1 MPPVASAPPSLVLL
15 PGTRDDERG
24 RAALAVLEALHQPVR
39 GYVPDWHEGPG
50 ALVDQQTWLSA
61 LRRLADDLLR
71 PAADAEGR
79 VATAPLTQ
87 RAEVAAEALYGEAPP
102 RPMPDRPPWTGRL
115 LVVLGCGRSGT
126 TWLESML
133 MASPDAGGVDRAES
147 FLFKVCHGLWLA
159 LPRTAP
165 VCDRALLVSSLR
177 RFYDTVL
184 EEAMAAHSP
193 GASVFIE
200 KTPLHSL
207 MVDEIAAV
215 YTETHFL
222 HLIRD
227 GRDVARSISQV
238 PFFQVPDPADAAR
251 LWRQVVRRVRAF
263 APALRRYREVRYEDL
278 LSRPVEACVELLA
291 WAGLRHDESVVPAL
305 EERAGRRVSAHAGT
319 SQAVGAGTW
328 QSLEHRDLDRVL
340 AECGD
345 QLVQEGY
352 LTRGAL
358 ARHVA
363 HPAYVVRRAGRL
375 RAGLEAALR
384 LR

>member
-1 MPPVASAPPSLVLL
+1 M
-15 PGTRDDERG
+15 
-24 RAALAVLEALHQPVR
+24 RALCDLAFGQF
-39 GYVPDWHEGPG
+39 
-50 ALVDQQTWLSA
+50 Q
-61 LRRLADDLLR
+61 
-71 PAADAEGR
+71 AEGQSH
-79 VATAPLTQ
+79 VAE
-87 RAEVAAEALYGEAPP
+87 R
-102 RPMPDRPPWTGRL
+102 
-115 LVVLGCGRSGT
+115 
-126 TWLESML
+126 
-133 MASPDAGGVDRAES
+133 
-147 FLFKVCHGLWLA
+147 
-159 LPRTAP
+159 
-165 VCDRALLVSSLR
+165 
-177 RFYDTVL
+177 
-184 EEAMAAHSP
+184 
-193 GASVFIE
+193 
-200 KTPLHSL
+200 TPLHAFHL
-207 MVDEIAAV
+207 ELINEIYPDAQFV
-215 YTETHFL
+215 HI
-222 HLIRD
+222 IRD